1 MWFNNQM
8 RLSPAQVEVI
18 RQVTREV
25 VGPSARVV
33 LFGSRTDDALR
44 GGDVDLM
51 IELEDEV
58 VEPALVMA
66 RIASRISRRMDGRKV
81 DVLLKAPNLSIQPI
95 HAVAEQTGIVLC
107 G

>member
-1 MWFNNQM
+1 M
-8 RLSPAQVEVI
+8 RLSPAHI
-18 RQVTREV
+18 DAIFQVTQQV
-25 VGPSARVV
+25 VGPSARIV
-33 LFGSRTDDALR
+33 LFGSRTNDDLR

-51 IELEDEV
+51 IEVKDEV
-58 VEPALVMA
+58 AEPALVMA